1 MVEVRRSTVL
11 EAPIEEVWAILRDF
25 NGHETW
31 HPSVGASQLED
42 GASGDMIGAVRDFCL
57 HDGSRI
63 REQLL
68 ALSDVET
75 SFTYCIIEAPVM
87 LRNYH
92 ATIRLRPVTS
102 DGQCFWEW
110 WARFDPSAADRE
122 RLLRFV
128 AHDIFEAGF
137 QSVRALLCG
146 ESRPTAPRPRSAIPV
161 ASSVGAMEAA
171 AIVVTRYG
179 GPNVMEMRTVRVEA
193 PGPGEVRIRQSAIG
207 VNFIDIYMRNGSL
220 DLIRPPA
227 VPGMEAVGTVESIGP
242 DVASLSP
249 GDRVGYACAPPGAYT
264 AMRTMNAEL
273 VFPLPDFLGDEAAAA
288 MLLKGISASFLLHD
302 VYAVKRGDVVLVHA
316 AAGGV
321 GSILCRWAGA
331 LGATVIGTTSN
342 AVKAEQAR
350 QGGCAHVI
358 LYTQEDFAEAVM
370 RLTAGRGADV
380 VYDGVG
386 NDTFEISVR
395 ALALR
400 GHLVSFGQASGD
412 VGVHSIDKLASRSVT
427 LSRPNYGHYS
437 DTEPKLM
444 TQTDRLFAALRAGA
458 IVAKRPTSYRLA
470 EASVA
475 HTDLETRKTMGS
487 LVLIP

>member
-1 MVEVRRSTVL
+1 MAEVRRSTVL

-25 NGHETW
+25 NGHENW
-31 HPSVGASQLED
+31 HPSVGASRLED
-42 GASGDMIGAVRDFCL
+42 GASGDMIGAVRDFRL
-57 HDGSRI
+57 RDGSRI

-102 DGQCFWEW
+102 DGQCFWEY
-110 WARFDPSAADRE
+110 PSAADKQ
-122 RLLRFV
+122 RLSRFV

-137 QSVRALLCG
+137 QSVRAILRG
-146 ESRPTAPRPRSAIPV
+146 ERRFTAPWHRSAIPI
-161 ASSVGAMEAA
+161 ASSVGSVEAA
-171 AIVVTRYG
+171 AMVVTRHG

-193 PGPGEVRIRQSAIG
+193 PGPGEVRITQTAIG
-207 VNFIDIYMRNGSL
+207 VNYIDVYARNGSL
-220 DLIRPPA
+220 DLIQPPA
-227 VPGMEAVGTVESIGP
+227 VPGMEAVGTVESVGP
-242 DVASLSP
+242 DVASMKP

-264 AMRTMNAEL
+264 TIRTMNAAL
-273 VFPLPDFLGDEAAAA
+273 VFPLPDFLSDEAAAA

-302 VYAVKRGDVVLVHA
+302 VYTVKRGDNVLVHA

-321 GSILCRWAGA
+321 GSILCRWAAA
-331 LGATVIGTTSN
+331 LGATVIGTTST
-342 AVKAEQAR
+342 AAKAEQAR
-350 QGGCAHVI
+350 QRGCAHVI

-380 VYDGVG
+380 IYDAVG
-386 NDTFEISVR
+386 KDTFETSIR
-395 ALALR
+395 ALAVR

-412 VGVHSIDKLASRSVT
+412 VGVHSIDKLASRSTT
-427 LSRPNYGHYS
+427 LSRPNYGHYC
-437 DTEPKLM
+437 DTKAELM
-444 TQTDRLFAALRAGA
+444 TQTYRLFAALRDGT
-458 IVAKRPTSYRLA
+458 IVAESPTLYRLA
-470 EASVA
+470 EAPAA
-475 HTDLETRKTMGS
+475 HRDLEARKTVGS